1 MNKLLSIFLM
11 AAAVSFISCEKES
24 DETTDTGNNN
34 GNGNGNGGGG
44 TVQVDNNTVVA
55 GSDKGS
61 IALYG
66 AYTANDFNT
75 GNDYIDVYIYDD
87 IMVRDYTWQIGLHEV
102 PSSSTTLQWQSGSNA
117 PGDLKSNEFY
127 CNVTVNG
134 ESWYNPFTSEGYQE
148 TGEMVVTING
158 DKITFTLNEIELSD
172 NYIVPNVT
180 ATKKCLAQATMN
192 YTEFKAAAEG
202 NDSGAG
208 GDLIAE

>member
-1 MNKLLSIFLM
+1 MKRLFSILLM
-11 AAAVSFISCEKES
+11 AAAVSFVSCEKDSE
-24 DETTDTGNNN
+24 ETTDTGNNN
-34 GNGNGNGGGG
+34 GNGNGGGE

-55 GSDKGS
+55 GSEKGS
-61 IALYG
+61 VVIYNAF
-66 AYTANDFNT
+66 TANDFNT
-75 GNDYIDVYIYDD
+75 GNDYIDVFIYDD
-87 IMVRDYTWQIGLHEV
+87 ILVRDYTWQIGLHEV
-102 PSSSTTLQWQSGSNA
+102 PSRSTTLQWQSGSNA

-127 CNVTVNG
+127 CNVKVNG